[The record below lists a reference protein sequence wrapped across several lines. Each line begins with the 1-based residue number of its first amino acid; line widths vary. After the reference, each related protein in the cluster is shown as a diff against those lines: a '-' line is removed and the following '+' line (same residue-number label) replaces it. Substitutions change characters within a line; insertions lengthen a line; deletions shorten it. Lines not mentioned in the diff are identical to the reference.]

1 MQKRIIRALIFL
13 AIATGVAV
21 GAGSAAGA
29 IDLDFDGGSRA
40 VVDGSTWT

>member
-13 AIATGVAV
+13 AIAIGVAV

-29 IDLDFDGGSRA
+29 IDLDFGGPGHFGTE
-40 VVDGSTWT
+40 GSSWT

>member
-1 MQKRIIRALIFL
+1 MQKRLIRALIFV
-13 AIATGVAV
+13 AIAIGVAV

-29 IDLDFDGGSRA
+29 IDLDFGSSRA